1 MMKDF
6 DSYNYLEIK
15 GIEVACKY
23 VHVGRLVNQKEVGWG
38 RTISSTKRIFCQPRR
53 HDDNIWMF

>member
-6 DSYNYLEIK
+6 DSCNYLKIK

-23 VHVGRLVNQKEVGWG
+23 LHVGRLVNQKGG
-38 RTISSTKRIFCQPRR
+38 CLGKG
-53 HDDNIWMF
+53 H